1 MLKDPEGNKMR
12 GVRMPNE
19 MWDAM
24 RELAGENYRST
35 TQEIIYA
42 LKYHLA
48 VNGYEITDDEN

>member
-1 MLKDPEGNKMR
+1 
-12 GVRMPNE
+12 MPNE